1 MVGGA
6 IPATLL
12 SSVPLLAPTAALVPA
27 VAGLLM
33 QGSNLGQM
41 AGPVVV
47 GNLIESHGW
56 SVAVVPVAVAALLA
70 AVAALRLGRVL
81 KARAANVAM

>member
-1 MVGGA
+1 M
-6 IPATLL
+6 
-12 SSVPLLAPTAALVPA
+12 PLLAPTAALVPV

-47 GNLIESHGW
+47 GSLIESRGW
-56 SVAVVPVAVAALLA
+56 AAAVVPVAVAAVLA
-70 AVAALRLGRVL
+70 VVAALLLGRVL
-81 KARAANVAM
+81 KAHNAKTAM